1 MATTLTIS
9 TPVTTTLTIDGTST
23 TYNVTGEN
31 TTLEISTQISATVGS
46 AIIYTP
52 SGRLESTNVQ
62 AALDELAGDYF
73 VQAGTPSGSQLNE
86 GDLWYDTDDDELK
99 VYRGTTW
106 QTLAGAGGD
115 AETML
120 TLDGGSF

>member
-9 TPVTTTLTIDGTST
+9 SPVDTTLTIDGLSTEYNISGTS
-23 TYNVTGEN
+23 
-31 TTLEISTQISATVGS
+31 TTLEISTQISATVAT
-46 AIIYTP
+46 AIIYSPT
-52 SGRLESTNVQ
+52 GRMEAVNVQ
-62 AALDELAGDYF
+62 TALDEIAGDYF

>member
-9 TPVTTTLTIDGTST
+9 SPVDTTLTIDGLSTEYNISGTS
-23 TYNVTGEN
+23 
-31 TTLEISTQISATVGS
+31 TTLEISTQISATVAT
-46 AIIYTP
+46 AIVYTP
-52 SGRLESTNVQ
+52 SGRMESTNVQ
-62 AALDELAGDYF
+62 TALDEIAGDYF

>member
-9 TPVTTTLTIDGTST
+9 TPVSTTLTIDGVST
-23 TYNVTGEN
+23 TYNVSGEN

-52 SGRLESTNVQ
+52 SGRMESTNVQ
-62 AALDELAGDYF
+62 AALDELAGDFF
-73 VQAGTPSGSQLNE
+73 VQDGTPSGSQLNE

>member
-23 TYNVTGEN
+23 TYNVSGEN

-52 SGRLESTNVQ
+52 SGRMESTNVQ

-115 AETML
+115 PETML

>member
-9 TPVTTTLTIDGTST
+9 SPVDTTLTIDGLSTEYNISGTS
-23 TYNVTGEN
+23 
-31 TTLEISTQISATVGS
+31 TTLEISTQISATVAT
-46 AIIYTP
+46 AIIYSPT
-52 SGRLESTNVQ
+52 GRMESTNVQ
-62 AALDELAGDYF
+62 TALDEIAGDFF
-73 VQAGTPSGSQLNE
+73 VQDGTPSGSQLNE

>member
-9 TPVTTTLTIDGTST
+9 TPVTTTLTIDGVTT
-23 TYNVTGEN
+23 TYNISGTETV
-31 TTLEISTQISATVGS
+31 LEISSTIATQLAASIN
-46 AIIYTP
+46 YTP
-52 SGRLESTNVQ
+52 SGRMAATTVQ
-62 AALDELAGDYF
+62 GALDEIAGDFF
-73 VQAGTPSGSQLNE
+73 VQDGTPSGSQLNE
-86 GDLWYDTDDDELK
+86 GDLWYDTDDDEIK
-99 VYRGTTW
+99 VYRESTW

>member
-9 TPVTTTLTIDGTST
+9 TPVSTTLTIDGTST
-23 TYNVTGEN
+23 TYNVSGTS
-31 TTLEISTQISATVGS
+31 TTLEISSTIATQLAASIN
-46 AIIYTP
+46 YTP
-52 SGRLESTNVQ
+52 SGRMAATTVQ
-62 AALDELAGDYF
+62 GALDEIAGDYF
-73 VQAGTPSGSQLNE
+73 MQAAAPSGSQLNE

-115 AETML
+115 TETMMS
-120 TLDGGSF
+120 LDGGSF

>member
-23 TYNVTGEN
+23 TYNVSGTE
-31 TTLEISTQISATVGS
+31 TTLEVSTTIATQYAA
-46 AIIYTP
+46 AINYTP
-52 SGRLESTNVQ
+52 TGRMAATTVQ
-62 AALDELAGDYF
+62 GALDEIAGDFF
-73 VQAGTPSGSQLNE
+73 VQDSTPSGSQLNE
-86 GDLWYDTDDDELK
+86 GDLWYNTDDDELK
-99 VYRGTTW
+99 VYRGSTW

-115 AETML
+115 PETML

>member
-9 TPVTTTLTIDGTST
+9 SPVDTTLTIDGLSTEFNISGTST
-23 TYNVTGEN
+23 I
-31 TTLEISTQISATVGS
+31 LEISTSLGSQEAS
-46 AIIYTP
+46 AINYSPT
-52 SGRLESTNVQ
+52 GRMAATNVQ

>member
-9 TPVTTTLTIDGTST
+9 TPVTTTLTIDGVTT
-23 TYNVTGEN
+23 TYNISGTETV
-31 TTLEISTQISATVGS
+31 LEISSTIATQLAASIN
-46 AIIYTP
+46 YTP
-52 SGRLESTNVQ
+52 SGRMAATTVQ
-62 AALDELAGDYF
+62 GALDEIAGDF
-73 VQAGTPSGSQLNE
+73 
-86 GDLWYDTDDDELK
+86 WYDTDDDELK

>member
-9 TPVTTTLTIDGTST
+9 SPVDTTLSINGLSTEYNISGTS
-23 TYNVTGEN
+23 
-31 TTLEISTQISATVGS
+31 TTLEISTSLGSQEAS
-46 AIIYTP
+46 AINYTP
-52 SGRLESTNVQ
+52 TGRMAATTVQ
-62 AALDELAGDYF
+62 GALDEIAGDFF
-73 VQAGTPSGSQLNE
+73 VQDSTPSGSQLNE

-115 AETML
+115 PETML

>member
-9 TPVTTTLTIDGTST
+9 SPVDTTLSINGLSTEYNISGTS
-23 TYNVTGEN
+23 
-31 TTLEISTQISATVGS
+31 TTLEISTSLGSQEAS
-46 AIIYTP
+46 AINYSPT
-52 SGRLESTNVQ
+52 GRMAATTVQ
-62 AALDELAGDYF
+62 GALDEIAGDFF
-73 VQAGTPSGSQLNE
+73 VQDSTPSGSQLNE

-106 QTLAGAGGD
+106 QTLAGAGGT

>member
-9 TPVTTTLTIDGTST
+9 TPVSTTLTIDGTST
-23 TYNVTGEN
+23 TYNVSGTS
-31 TTLEISTQISATVGS
+31 TTLDISTSLGSQEAS
-46 AIIYTP
+46 AINYSPT
-52 SGRLESTNVQ
+52 GRMAATTVQ
-62 AALDELAGDYF
+62 GALDEIAGDYF

-86 GDLWYDTDDDELK
+86 GDLWYDTDDDEIK
-99 VYRGTTW
+99 VYRESTW
-106 QTLAGAGGD
+106 QTLAGAGGT

>member
-9 TPVTTTLTIDGTST
+9 TPVSTTLTIDGVST
-23 TYNVTGEN
+23 TYNVSGEN

-52 SGRLESTNVQ
+52 SGRMESTNVQ

>member
-9 TPVTTTLTIDGTST
+9 TPVSTTLTIDGVT
-23 TYNVTGEN
+23 TNYNISGEN
-31 TTLEISTQISATVGS
+31 TTLEISTSLGSQEAS
-46 AIIYTP
+46 AINYSPT
-52 SGRLESTNVQ
+52 GRMAATTVQ
-62 AALDELAGDYF
+62 GALDELAGDFF
-73 VQAGTPSGSQLNE
+73 VQDGTPSGSQLNE

>member
-9 TPVTTTLTIDGTST
+9 SPVDTTLTIDGLSTEYNISGTS
-23 TYNVTGEN
+23 
-31 TTLEISTQISATVGS
+31 TTLEISTQISATVAT
-46 AIIYTP
+46 AIIYSPT
-52 SGRLESTNVQ
+52 GRMAATNVQ
-62 AALDELAGDYF
+62 TALDEIAGDYF

-115 AETML
+115 AEKML

>member
-9 TPVTTTLTIDGTST
+9 PSVDTTLTINGTST
-23 TYNVTGEN
+23 TYDISGDT
-31 TTLEISTQISATVGS
+31 TTLTMNTAISGASATD
-46 AIIYTP
+46 IIYSP
-52 SGRLESTNVQ
+52 SGRMEATNIQ
-62 AALDELAGDYF
+62 TAIDEIAGDYF

-86 GDLWYDTDDDELK
+86 GDLWYDTDDDEIK
-99 VYRGTTW
+99 VYRESTW
-106 QTLAGAGGD
+106 QTLAGAGGT

>member
-9 TPVTTTLTIDGTST
+9 SPVDTTLSINGLSTEYNISGTST
-23 TYNVTGEN
+23 T
-31 TTLEISTQISATVGS
+31 LQISTSLGSQEAS
-46 AIIYTP
+46 AINYSPT
-52 SGRLESTNVQ
+52 GRMAATTVQ
-62 AALDELAGDYF
+62 GALDEIAGDFF
-73 VQAGTPSGSQLNE
+73 VQDSTPSGSQLNE

>member
-9 TPVTTTLTIDGTST
+9 TPVSTTLTIDGVT
-23 TYNVTGEN
+23 TNYNISGEN
-31 TTLEISTQISATVGS
+31 TTLEISTSLGSQEAS
-46 AIIYTP
+46 AINYSPT
-52 SGRLESTNVQ
+52 GRMAATTVQ
-62 AALDELAGDYF
+62 GALDEIAGDFF
-73 VQAGTPSGSQLNE
+73 VQDGTPSGSQLNE

>member
-9 TPVTTTLTIDGTST
+9 TPVSTTLTIDGVST
-23 TYNVTGEN
+23 NYNVSGEN

-52 SGRLESTNVQ
+52 SGRMESTNVQ

-115 AETML
+115 PETML

>member
-23 TYNVTGEN
+23 TYNVTGES

-46 AIIYTP
+46 AIIYEP
-52 SGRLESTNVQ
+52 SGRMESTNVQ

-86 GDLWYDTDDDELK
+86 GDLWYDTDDDEIK
-99 VYRGTTW
+99 VYRESTW
-106 QTLAGAGGD
+106 QTLAGAGGT

>member
-9 TPVTTTLTIDGTST
+9 TPVSTTLTIDGVST
-23 TYNVTGEN
+23 TYNVSGEN

-62 AALDELAGDYF
+62 AALDELAGDFF
-73 VQAGTPSGSQLNE
+73 VQDGTPSGSQLNE